1 MEFAG
6 ITLRDLHQQDGHQF
20 TEDEICFIAW
30 NLIDLLEALHNEG
43 FVHQDIKPSNITL
56 SFTQN

>member
-1 MEFAG
+1 MLDDKNNDALHGIAG

-30 NLIDLLEALHNEG
+30 NLIDLLEALH
-43 FVHQDIKPSNITL
+43 K
-56 SFTQN
+56 